1 MIKFIRVNKRMIL
14 GVACSIVGSLT
25 SFYFPILIKEVI
37 DTGKFNL
44 SSMYAFPLLFV
55 VQFALCSIGGW
66 LISTEADLHVSELR
80 IQAMSAIFDKD
91 MVFFDSENSG
101 EVASG
106 IVYDISL
113 VRDFVASSIPQFI
126 SSIINILFSVV
137 ALSVINYRLS
147 VLILIIFPVVTILAV
162 PLGLF
167 NNKNAAAL
175 QERIG
180 RLNTFTAEVIRSIRT
195 VKLFNAENCM
205 FIRFKEKVNE
215 IKEVNL
221 LNDKVYSLV
230 MPIQNLISILFT
242 GIIVFYGIHLMNL
255 RLLTYGSFVAY
266 VMLFFQMIAPVGG
279 LFTFYLS
286 CQTIRGSLKRINR
299 VIES

>member
-14 GVACSIVGSLT
+14 GVACSIVGSLI

-80 IQAMSAIFDKD
+80 IQAMSTIFDKD

-167 NNKNAAAL
+167 NNKNTVAL
-175 QERIG
+175 
-180 RLNTFTAEVIRSIRT
+180 
-195 VKLFNAENCM
+195 
-205 FIRFKEKVNE
+205 
-215 IKEVNL
+215 
-221 LNDKVYSLV
+221 
-230 MPIQNLISILFT
+230 
-242 GIIVFYGIHLMNL
+242 
-255 RLLTYGSFVAY
+255 
-266 VMLFFQMIAPVGG
+266 
-279 LFTFYLS
+279 
-286 CQTIRGSLKRINR
+286 
-299 VIES
+299 